1 MSEII
6 IKRLTDPFFNSLKL
20 QVLQEIED
28 IFFESSAK
36 KTFKSEKEK
45 LDLKWKYLGFY
56 LERYPDFVWVA
67 FSEKVLGYCLGMP
80 ITQDDELYLAQP
92 HLKVF
97 EEQYKDYPAHL
108 HINCHAM
115 ARGQGIGTR
124 LIEELER
131 EFRAMGV
138 KGVHLMTS
146 IDARNRKFYQRLG
159 YDYECELPYLNTPI
173 LMMGKKL

>member
-6 IKRLTDPFFNSLKL
+6 IRPLSDPYFNSLRP
-20 QVLQEIED
+20 QILQEIED
-28 IFFESSAK
+28 IFFESSVK
-36 KTFKSEKEK
+36 KTFKTEKEK

-56 LERYPDFVWVA
+56 LDRYPDYVWVA
-67 FSEKVLGYCLGMP
+67 YSRKVLGYCLGMP
-80 ITQDDELYLAQP
+80 KTQDDELYAAQP

-97 EEQYKDYPAHL
+97 EEKYKDFPAHL
-108 HINCHAM
+108 HINCHVS

-131 EFRAMGV
+131 EFKSQGI
-138 KGVHLMTS
+138 KGIHLMTS
-146 IDARNRKFYQRLG
+146 SDARNRSFYQRLG